1 MYAFMKHTC
10 IFAMLIVLLP
20 AAHAQHSEAHKID
33 KDVVLTALNKGDKA
47 AAIRYL
53 EPLAKQG
60 NADAQF
66 MLVSVLQGVDQKQ
79 ALDWL
84 IAAAKNRHPSA
95 CHVLGSMYMEGN
107 GMPQDKVLGEKYL
120 RCAADGGEPGAQLE
134 LGMAYRTGG
143 GAGGVR
149 DDEKAAALIR
159 KAADKGNAEAQYRL
173 AEMYRY
179 GYGVK
184 RDPAEAKRLLR
195 AAMAQGHAEA
205 NKMLAEMGD

>member
-1 MYAFMKHTC
+1 MAIML
-10 IFAMLIVLLP
+10 FALLP
-20 AAHAQHSEAHKID
+20 AAYAQQSKPPKMNMDI
-33 KDVVLTALNKGDKA
+33 VLTALNKGDKT

-53 EPLAKQG
+53 EPLAKRG

-79 ALDWL
+79 AIEWL
-84 IAAAKNRHPSA
+84 IAAAKNKHPAA

-107 GMPQDKVLGEKYL
+107 GMPQDKAQGEKFL
-120 RCAADGGEPGAQLE
+120 RCGADGGEAGAQLA
-134 LGMAYRTGG
+134 LGMVYRNGSG
-143 GAGGVR
+143 IGGVR
-149 DDEKAAALIR
+149 DDEKAAALFK
-159 KAADKGNAEAQYRL
+159 KAADKGNPEAQYRL

-195 AAMAQGHAEA
+195 AASVQGHMEA
-205 NKMLAEMGD
+205 NKMLVEMGD